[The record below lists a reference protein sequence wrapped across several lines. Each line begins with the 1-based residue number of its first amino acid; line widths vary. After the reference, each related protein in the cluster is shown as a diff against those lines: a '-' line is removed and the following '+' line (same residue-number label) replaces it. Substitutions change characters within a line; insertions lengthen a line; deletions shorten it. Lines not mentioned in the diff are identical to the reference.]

1 MKAGLAYSLEKE
13 ADEILCKTPSRG
25 DAAMTLRPGR
35 MFYRAVKRAFDIVF
49 SAGVVAVTLVPSALL
64 CLAIRLDTPGP
75 AVYAQERIGR
85 GGRVIRVYK
94 LRSMVVDADDVE
106 RYLDEKQLAQWK
118 AERKV
123 DDDPRITRVGRFIR
137 STSLDELPQF
147 WNVLRGEMSV
157 VGPRPV
163 TQEEIS
169 WYGDF
174 VDEVLSV
181 RPGITGLWQAGARN
195 GATFESG
202 ERQRIELEYVRSAG
216 LGMDI
221 RCILDTFGA
230 MFGKRKTGR

>member
-1 MKAGLAYSLEKE
+1 MEAGLPCSLERDGDRLFKV
-13 ADEILCKTPSRG
+13 PSRG
-25 DAAMTLRPGR
+25 DAAMTHRHGG
-35 MFYRAVKRAFDIVF
+35 MFYRTVKRTFDIVF

-123 DDDPRITRVGRFIR
+123 DKDPRITRVGHFIR

-163 TQEEIS
+163 TQAEIS

-174 VDEVLSV
+174 VDEILSV

-216 LGMDI
+216 FGTDI
-221 RCILDTFGA
+221 RCIFDTFGA